1 MIKIEKMIFVVLI
14 NLYLILYLN
23 YKNKIMCKQPFD
35 FQRYIIL
42 SKPQFRP
49 TFVSFVTHL
58 LGKTTSC
65 SLVYDYSIL
74 DQYCLALQI
83 TRCY

>member
-49 TFVSFVTHL
+49 TFVSFTL
-58 LGKTTSC
+58 LSHIF
-65 SLVYDYSIL
+65 LERQQAV
-74 DQYCLALQI
+74 ALCMTI
-83 TRCY
+83 AY